1 MTAKT
6 ALFFLSLI
14 VLSTSLNLHMRF
26 ALIDLNDR
34 NLASRTKDLQNGRII
49 IYFSSNTVTHLYM
62 LAFDRSHDYL
72 HVGQLEANS

>member
-1 MTAKT
+1 MTAKI

-34 NLASRTKDLQNGRII
+34 NLASRTRDLQNGRIMM
-49 IYFSSNTVTHLYM
+49 YFSSPTVTHLNM
-62 LAFDRSHDYL
+62 LAFD
-72 HVGQLEANS
+72 